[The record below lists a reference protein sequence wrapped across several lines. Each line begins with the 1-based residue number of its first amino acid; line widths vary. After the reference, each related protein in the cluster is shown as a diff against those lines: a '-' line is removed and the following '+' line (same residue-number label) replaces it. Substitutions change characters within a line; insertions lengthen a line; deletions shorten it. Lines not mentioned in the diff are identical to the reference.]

1 MGKGTKRECA
11 NGHSYFKSSDCPVC
25 PVCESQRE
33 PEADFMNGLAAPARR
48 ALENAGIFTLTQL
61 ASNSE
66 KEILDLHGMGPS
78 SLPKLKALL
87 KKSNL
92 KFRKI

>member
-1 MGKGTKRECA
+1 
-11 NGHSYFKSSDCPVC
+11 
-25 PVCESQRE
+25 
-33 PEADFMNGLAAPARR
+33 MNGLAAPARR